1 MIGLNEDNNEF
12 VSFLCSDM
20 GQNILTNNSLSIH
33 VERGNIFYDNFS
45 TNENFYN
52 FLLAQQ
58 DETEWFIPKR
68 ISYHRSF
75 ERYMKQFLPAFSLEE
90 SDKYDFLTNKSSNYL
105 LYKFSDWIELLNAEK
120 IKIRHSSVVKND
132 VGLIGIEKKTTSFWQ
147 KKLSAILKKIIPTWY
162 IQRKNQ
168 KLCSK
173 LKKRLEA
180 LSTCLS
186 TIVRWCYRYFYSINP
201 FFRIWRNEKT
211 RWQHKIKW
219 NGCWINCR
227 YWKFCWTFTLFWA
240 LWPMAFCQCQM
251 VKLLQVQ
258 KKYL

>member
-1 MIGLNEDNNEF
+1 MDAYLHNLNFFFDGDNDNLLNACNLIGLNEDNNEF
-12 VSFLCSDM
+12 VSFLCSGM

-58 DETEWFIPKR
+58 DETKRFIPKR

-120 IKIRHSSVVKND
+120 IKIRHFSVVKND
-132 VGLIGIEKKTTSFWQ
+132 VGLIGIEKKTTSF
-147 KKLSAILKKIIPTWY
+147 
-162 IQRKNQ
+162 
-168 KLCSK
+168 
-173 LKKRLEA
+173 
-180 LSTCLS
+180 
-186 TIVRWCYRYFYSINP
+186 
-201 FFRIWRNEKT
+201 
-211 RWQHKIKW
+211 
-219 NGCWINCR
+219 
-227 YWKFCWTFTLFWA
+227 
-240 LWPMAFCQCQM
+240 
-251 VKLLQVQ
+251 
-258 KKYL
+258 

>member
-1 MIGLNEDNNEF
+1 MDAYLHNLNFFFDGDNDNLLNACNLIGLNEDNNEF

-58 DETEWFIPKR
+58 DETKRFIPKR

-75 ERYMKQFLPAFSLEE
+75 ERYMKQFLPPFSLEE

-132 VGLIGIEKKTTSFWQ
+132 VGLIGIEKKTTSF
-147 KKLSAILKKIIPTWY
+147 
-162 IQRKNQ
+162 
-168 KLCSK
+168 
-173 LKKRLEA
+173 
-180 LSTCLS
+180 
-186 TIVRWCYRYFYSINP
+186 
-201 FFRIWRNEKT
+201 
-211 RWQHKIKW
+211 
-219 NGCWINCR
+219 
-227 YWKFCWTFTLFWA
+227 
-240 LWPMAFCQCQM
+240 
-251 VKLLQVQ
+251 
-258 KKYL
+258 

>member
-1 MIGLNEDNNEF
+1 MPLTMDAYLHNLNFFFDGDNDNLLNACNLIGLNEDNNEF

-58 DETEWFIPKR
+58 DETKRFIPKR

-147 KKLSAILKKIIPTWY
+147 KKLSAILKKITLHDTY
-162 IQRKNQ
+162 K
-168 KLCSK
+168 
-173 LKKRLEA
+173 
-180 LSTCLS
+180 
-186 TIVRWCYRYFYSINP
+186 
-201 FFRIWRNEKT
+201 EKT
-211 RWQHKIKW
+211 R
-219 NGCWINCR
+219 NYARN
-227 YWKFCWTFTLFWA
+227 WKRG
-240 LWPMAFCQCQM
+240 
-251 VKLLQVQ
+251 
-258 KKYL
+258 

>member
-1 MIGLNEDNNEF
+1 MDAYLHNLNFFFDGDNDNLLNACNLIGLNEDNNEF

-58 DETEWFIPKR
+58 DETKWFIPKR

-147 KKLSAILKKIIPTWY
+147 KKLSAILKKITLHDTY
-162 IQRKNQ
+162 K
-168 KLCSK
+168 
-173 LKKRLEA
+173 
-180 LSTCLS
+180 
-186 TIVRWCYRYFYSINP
+186 
-201 FFRIWRNEKT
+201 EKT
-211 RWQHKIKW
+211 R
-219 NGCWINCR
+219 NYARN
-227 YWKFCWTFTLFWA
+227 WKRG
-240 LWPMAFCQCQM
+240 
-251 VKLLQVQ
+251 
-258 KKYL
+258 

>member
-1 MIGLNEDNNEF
+1 MDAYLHNLNFFFDGDNDNLLNACNLIGLNEDNNEF

-147 KKLSAILKKIIPTWY
+147 KKLSAILKKITLHDTY
-162 IQRKNQ
+162 K
-168 KLCSK
+168 
-173 LKKRLEA
+173 
-180 LSTCLS
+180 
-186 TIVRWCYRYFYSINP
+186 
-201 FFRIWRNEKT
+201 EKT
-211 RWQHKIKW
+211 R
-219 NGCWINCR
+219 NYARN
-227 YWKFCWTFTLFWA
+227 WKRG
-240 LWPMAFCQCQM
+240 
-251 VKLLQVQ
+251 
-258 KKYL
+258 